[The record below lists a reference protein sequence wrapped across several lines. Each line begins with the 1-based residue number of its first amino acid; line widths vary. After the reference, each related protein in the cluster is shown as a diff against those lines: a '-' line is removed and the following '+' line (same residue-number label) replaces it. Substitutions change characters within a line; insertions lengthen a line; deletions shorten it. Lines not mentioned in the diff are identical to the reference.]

1 MGRIQSEHIGYRF
14 GLLEPRN
21 RIHILDVFCE
31 CPHCQQRLDS
41 NKLYISVVTTNRLQ
55 EAREYAKRWK
65 CNSKAYKNT
74 PDYVLFAEKHLK
86 IFQKQ
91 GDKKQ

>member
-21 RIHILDVFCE
+21 KIRILDVFCE

-41 NKLYISVVTTNRLQ
+41 NKLYISVIATNRLQ
-55 EAREYAKRWK
+55 EAKEYAKRWK

-74 PDYVLFAEKHLK
+74 PDYVLFAEKTSK
-86 IFQKQ
+86 NISKTRR
-91 GDKKQ
+91 

>member
-21 RIHILDVFCE
+21 PEYIFLMFSANAHIV
-31 CPHCQQRLDS
+31 S
-41 NKLYISVVTTNRLQ
+41 SVWTATMLYISVIAINRLQ
-55 EAREYAKRWK
+55 EAKEYAKRWK

-74 PDYVLFAEKHLK
+74 PDYVLFAEKTSK
-86 IFQKQ
+86 NISKTRR
-91 GDKKQ
+91 